1 MWYDWQLCT
10 GSAPYS
16 KPTAGLQPIPRD
28 SVDKSV
34 AAMLDEQTK
43 EADEKSF
50 VTIQHGDGGVTCKPR
65 TVYSSGEGADINC
78 GEMTFTNSSMT
89 RQWQFRVRLASLTYF
104 RHHSRRMRSVVYNS

>member
-1 MWYDWQLCT
+1 MNKHKKLMKNRLLP
-10 GSAPYS
+10 SNM
-16 KPTAGLQPIPRD
+16 
-28 SVDKSV
+28 
-34 AAMLDEQTK
+34 AA
-43 EADEKSF
+43 
-50 VTIQHGDGGVTCKPR
+50 GGVTCKPR